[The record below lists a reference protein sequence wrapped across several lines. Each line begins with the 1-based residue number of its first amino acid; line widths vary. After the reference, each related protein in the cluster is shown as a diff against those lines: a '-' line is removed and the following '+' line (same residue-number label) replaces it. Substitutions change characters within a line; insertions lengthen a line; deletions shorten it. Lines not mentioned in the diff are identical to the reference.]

1 MIKKTMWDLF
11 VEVKNLEEE
20 IDRLNLARNRR
31 CRVDEKARLERQIN
45 DKLARL
51 IEIKNKLQDI
61 ETLI

>member
-1 MIKKTMWDLF
+1 MKTMWNLF
-11 VEVKNLEEE
+11 VEVRNLEEE
-20 IDRLNLARNRR
+20 IDKLNLTRNRR
-31 CRVDEKARLERQIN
+31 CQVDEKARLERQIN